1 MKKGCMFVFAIPS
14 GGKTSSLATSLLSE
28 SKAPLC
34 PTPQSLPQ
42 GYPAQW
48 SREWLTPERALD
60 EVESYHV
67 LKNIWVLELKCVW
80 RPRTNGIN

>member
-34 PTPQSLPQ
+34 PTPQSLPTKDTQ
-42 GYPAQW
+42 HSGA
-48 SREWLTPERALD
+48 
-60 EVESYHV
+60 ES
-67 LKNIWVLELKCVW
+67 
-80 RPRTNGIN
+80 G